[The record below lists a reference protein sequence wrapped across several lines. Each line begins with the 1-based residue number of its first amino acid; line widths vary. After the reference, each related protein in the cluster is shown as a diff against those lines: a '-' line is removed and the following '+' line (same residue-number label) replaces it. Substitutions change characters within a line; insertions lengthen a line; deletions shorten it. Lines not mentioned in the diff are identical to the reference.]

1 MSPFRAR
8 SLLLALSLATALPG
22 GVARADDPKPK
33 AVVELFTSQGCAS
46 CPPADTLLSELAT
59 DPQVI
64 ALTLAVDYW
73 DYVGWKD
80 TLAKHGHSLRQRAYA
95 DLRGDRMIYTPQMVV
110 DGVVAAKG
118 SDRRSVE
125 KAITRARADEA
136 ILSVPVKLSREKDAL
151 IIELPAAEGHG
162 GEPAKAAPAPAAA
175 PAPGQTPAPAGQAD
189 PAKAAEATV
198 ASPPTGEISPTGT
211 AHVPVVSDISADVW
225 VCPVIASQTVSIGR
239 GENAGKT
246 VTYTNI
252 VRGWIRLGPWT
263 GGAARYELDLS
274 RIQQDGIDQVV
285 VMVQSGS
292 PGAPGPILGAAKLAL
307 P

>member
-8 SLLLALSLATALPG
+8 SLLLAVSLAVALPG
-22 GVARADDPKPK
+22 AAARATDLKPK

-46 CPPADTLLSELAT
+46 CPPADTLLSELAA

-95 DLRGDRMIYTPQMVV
+95 DLRGDRMIYTPQVVV

-125 KAITRARADEA
+125 KAIARMRGDDTV
-136 ILSVPVKLSREKDAL
+136 LSVPVKLSRDKDTL
-151 IIELPAAEGHG
+151 VIEVDGPKGTEAKGADAKATETKSSAANGAMPPAAVPP
-162 GEPAKAAPAPAAA
+162 GEPA
-175 PAPGQTPAPAGQAD
+175 
-189 PAKAAEATV
+189 
-198 ASPPTGEISPTGT
+198 PTGAT
-211 AHVPVVSDISADVW
+211 HVPVVPAAADMSADIW
-225 VCPVIASQTVSIGR
+225 VCPVIGSQAVSIGR

-252 VRGWIRLGPWT
+252 VRGWVRLGPWT
-263 GGAARYELDLS
+263 GGSARYEVDLS
-274 RIQQDGIDQVV
+274 RLQQDGVDSVV

>member
-8 SLLLALSLATALPG
+8 SLLLAAALAAACPG
-22 GVARADDPKPK
+22 VSAQAADQRPK

-46 CPPADTLLSELAT
+46 CPPADTLLSELAA

-125 KAITRARADEA
+125 KAVSRVRDDATV
-136 ILSVPVKLSREKDAL
+136 LSVPVTLTRDKDAL
-151 IIELPAAEGHG
+151 VIELPAAKGH
-162 GEPAKAAPAPAAA
+162 
-175 PAPGQTPAPAGQAD
+175 
-189 PAKAAEATV
+189 EAT
-198 ASPPTGEISPTGT
+198 ATPKSGPGPTGT
-211 AHVPVVSDISADVW
+211 AHVPVTPEISADVW
-225 VCPVIASQTVSIGR
+225 VCPVIASQAVSIGR

-263 GGAARYELDLS
+263 GGAARYEVDLS
-274 RIQQDGIDQVV
+274 RIQQEGVDQVV

>member
-8 SLLLALSLATALPG
+8 SLLLALSLAAALQG
-22 GVARADDPKPK
+22 GAARADDLKPK

-118 SDRRSVE
+118 SDRRAVE
-125 KAITRARADEA
+125 KAISRERTGQTV
-136 ILSVPVKLSREKDAL
+136 LSVPVKLTREKDAL
-151 IIELPAAEGHG
+151 VIELPAAKGHEGASATA
-162 GEPAKAAPAPAAA
+162 GEPA
-175 PAPGQTPAPAGQAD
+175 
-189 PAKAAEATV
+189 
-198 ASPPTGEISPTGT
+198 PTGT
-211 AHVPVVSDISADVW
+211 AHVPVASEISADVW
-225 VCPVIASQTVSIGR
+225 VCPVIASQAVSIGR

-263 GGAARYELDLS
+263 GTAARYEVDMS
-274 RIQQDGIDQVV
+274 RLQQDGVDQVV

>member
-8 SLLLALSLATALPG
+8 SLLLALLLAGALSG
-22 GVARADDPKPK
+22 GPALAADQRPK

-46 CPPADTLLSELAT
+46 CPPADTLLSELAA

-95 DLRGDRMIYTPQMVV
+95 DLRGDRMIYTPQVVV

-118 SDRRSVE
+118 SDRRAVE
-125 KAITRARADEA
+125 HAITRMRADDA
-136 ILSVPVKLSREKDAL
+136 VLSVPVKLSRDKDAL
-151 IIELPAAEGHG
+151 VIEVDDPKAGGTKGSAANGAM
-162 GEPAKAAPAPAAA
+162 PPAAA
-175 PAPGQTPAPAGQAD
+175 PSGEPAPTG
-189 PAKAAEATV
+189 AT
-198 ASPPTGEISPTGT
+198 
-211 AHVPVVSDISADVW
+211 HVPVVQAADMSADIW
-225 VCPVIASQTVSIGR
+225 VCPVIGSQAVSIGR

-252 VRGWIRLGPWT
+252 VRGWVRLGPWT
-263 GGAARYELDLS
+263 GGPARYEVDLS
-274 RIQQDGIDQVV
+274 RLQQDGVDSVV

>member
-8 SLLLALSLATALPG
+8 SLLLALSLAAALQG
-22 GVARADDPKPK
+22 GAARADDLKPK

-125 KAITRARADEA
+125 KAISRVRSDES
-136 ILSVPVKLSREKDAL
+136 ILSVPVKLVREKDAL
-151 IIELPAAEGHG
+151 VIELPAAKGHEGAPAG
-162 GEPAKAAPAPAAA
+162 GGGPVGEPA
-175 PAPGQTPAPAGQAD
+175 
-189 PAKAAEATV
+189 
-198 ASPPTGEISPTGT
+198 PTGT
-211 AHVPVVSDISADVW
+211 SHVPVAPEISADVW
-225 VCPVIASQTVSIGR
+225 VCPVIASQAVSIGR

-263 GGAARYELDLS
+263 GGAARYEVDLS
-274 RIQQDGIDQVV
+274 RIQREGVDQVV